1 VDCGLGFNKGRISKE
16 TEVMRIETPDEEWLN
31 DRIVVEWPAFEIQAN
46 TERINDTPITSK
58 HNAAGST

>member
-1 VDCGLGFNKGRISKE
+1 
-16 TEVMRIETPDEEWLN
+16 MRIETPDEEWLN